1 MQTTQFKKAHMTRSD
16 LDGLNLYHKTL
27 LVYYEEEIMGEA
39 YFNGLARLYANAGA
53 REKLILLAQVE
64 RRAAEAM
71 EPLLRKYD
79 LKPRKETVLLEL
91 GTAQAEKEK
100 RSWPEFVEY
109 MIKRFPAYI
118 DDFEGLE
125 RLAPKVDLPPLKVLT
140 EHEVVAIEFAEKEF
154 SGDEDSTAPLHRY
167 LEMDLV

>member
-1 MQTTQFKKAHMTRSD
+1 MTRSN
-16 LDGLNLYHKTL
+16 LEGLGLYHKTL
-27 LVYYEEEIMGEA
+27 LDYYEEEIMGEA
-39 YFNGLARLYANAGA
+39 YFRGLARLFESAGA
-53 REKLILLAQVE
+53 GEKLLLLAQVE
-64 RRAAEAM
+64 RRTADIM

-79 LKPRKETVLLEL
+79 LKPREETVLLDL

-118 DDFEGLE
+118 DDFERLE
-125 RLAPKVDLPPLKVLT
+125 RLAPKVDLPALKVVT

-154 SGDEDSTAPLHRY
+154 SGDEDSTAPLRRY
-167 LEMDLV
+167 LEYLETELV